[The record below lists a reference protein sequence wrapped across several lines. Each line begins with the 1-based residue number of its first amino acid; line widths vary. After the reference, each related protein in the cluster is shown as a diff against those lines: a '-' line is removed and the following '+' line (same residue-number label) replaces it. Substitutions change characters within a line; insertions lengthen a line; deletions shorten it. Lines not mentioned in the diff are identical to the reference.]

1 MKSQVIGLTGGIAS
15 GKSQVTHYLRTQ
27 GYRVVDADQLVHD
40 LQAPGGALFKL
51 LVAHLGSEILND
63 QGGLDRARLAQRF
76 FTDADFRAW
85 SKVEQG
91 RVIRTALA
99 AELEQAQR
107 SGEVVFFDI
116 PLLFEEAYE
125 DWFELIWLV
134 DVDEATQLERLM
146 RRNSLTEQE
155 ARQRMLRQWPLEN
168 KRPLASLILDNRG
181 SLLDLHQQIDQALL
195 GLEERFSSPKDQE

>member
-1 MKSQVIGLTGGIAS
+1 MKAQVIGLTGGIAS
-15 GKSQVTHYLRTQ
+15 GKSQVTRYLQTR
-27 GYRVVDADQLVHD
+27 GYRVVDADQLVHE
-40 LQAPGGALFKL
+40 LQAPGGALYKL
-51 LVAHLGSEILND
+51 LVAHLGPEILED
-63 QGGLDRARLAQRF
+63 QGALDRAKLAQRF
-76 FTDADFRAW
+76 FSDADFRAW

-91 RVIRTALA
+91 RVIRSALA

-116 PLLFEEAYE
+116 PLLFEEGYE
-125 DWFELIWLV
+125 AWFELIWLV
-134 DVDEATQLERLM
+134 DVDEVTQLERLM

-155 ARQRMLRQWPLEN
+155 ARQRMLRQWPLER

-195 GLEERFSSPKDQE
+195 GLEDRFSSLKDQE

>member
-15 GKSQVTHYLRTQ
+15 GKSQVTHYLRNQ
-27 GYRVVDADQLVHD
+27 GYQVVDADQLVHD

-63 QGGLDRARLAQRF
+63 QGVLDRARLAQRF
-76 FTDADFRAW
+76 FTDAAFRSW

-91 RVIRTALA
+91 RVIRSALA

-116 PLLFEEAYE
+116 PLLFEESYE
-125 DWFELIWLV
+125 AWFELIWLV

-155 ARQRMLRQWPLEN
+155 ARQRMLRQWPLER
-168 KRPLASLILDNRG
+168 KRPLASLVLDNRG
-181 SLLDLHQQIDQALL
+181 SLLELQQQIDQALL
-195 GLEERFSSPKDQE
+195 GLEERFSFPKNQE